1 MRSTI
6 IPAQITTVEDKIAG
20 SLSMTQIL
28 LMITPVL
35 WATLVY
41 ALFIPQ
47 MKLASYKMPLVLIA
61 SIVCFLLALR
71 IKGKLILEW
80 LSVLLRYRMRPK
92 YYLFNKNSLCERQI
106 DLPEIKSSVKKIK
119 KPAFNTANNIE
130 GLSVP
135 ELIKLESVLNSGKLA
150 VNFNFKEK
158 RL

>member
-41 ALFIPQ
+41 AIFIPQ
-47 MKLASYKMPLVLIA
+47 MKLVSYKMPLVLIA
-61 SIVCFLLALR
+61 SLICFVLALR

-92 YYLFNKNSLCERQI
+92 YYLFNKNSLYERQI
-106 DLPEIKSSVKKIK
+106 DLPEIKSSVQKIK
-119 KPAFNTANNIE
+119 KPVVNTENDRE
-130 GLSVP
+130 SLSIP
-135 ELIKLESVLNSGKLA
+135 ELIKLENVLNSGKLA

-158 RL
+158 